1 MNGCAIRSHCSL
13 WIHSIQSDVVILF
26 LVVVYVQMEY
36 PRTER
41 IRKRWLLRRICELVV
56 FIGLM
61 LFLVDQYVEPAI
73 LNSIAPLRESWSI
86 LVVERILK
94 LSLPCMYLWL
104 TIFYTFFHVFLN
116 VVSSH
121 LSLSTCVN
129 LGMYQRLIYGPSL
142 GKTAVL
148 SLQVCPAS

>member
-1 MNGCAIRSHCSL
+1 MNRWAIRSHYSL
-13 WIHSIQSDVVILF
+13 WIHSIQSDVVIVF

-129 LGMYQRLIYGPSL
+129 LGSNQRSI
-142 GKTAVL
+142 
-148 SLQVCPAS
+148 